1 MVFKLEP
8 LGILLDFERKPYR
21 LGDTINATVTLTPN
35 GSVEVRKA
43 SLNLVAEI
51 LRTEVRMGRAM
62 DMGGSA
68 TLQGGNVFTTTDYIP
83 MQQSTEQKTSTE
95 ICYSSQFL
103 TSESLGKGNDSRHK
117 VDIKI
122 GPHLPKVVLEAK
134 ELERDANSSIS
145 IEQWWI
151 EAHADV
157 VRGPDWSVREKI
169 QVKLN

>member
-1 MVFKLEP
+1 MVFKLNP
-8 LGILLDFERKPYR
+8 LDISLDFERRPYR
-21 LGDTINATVTLTPN
+21 LGDTIGVTVCLMPT
-35 GSVEVRKA
+35 GKVEIRKA
-43 SLNLVAEI
+43 MLNLVAKVR
-51 LRTEVRMGRAM
+51 RTEVRMGRAM

-68 TLQGGNVFTTTDYIP
+68 TLQGGNVFTTTDYVP